1 MDETV
6 MSDLDLAA
14 LMCSKLCH
22 DVISPVGAVTNGF
35 EVLEDEN
42 DDQMREMALGIMRT
56 NADKASTRLQFL
68 RLAFGAMG
76 ATGDRFPLEDAKR
89 LTLSLY
95 EGEKA
100 QIDWRIGPDS
110 LPKDQVKLLVNL
122 VQIAVSAIP
131 RGGSVSVDMD
141 RGEEVDD
148 GGDAVTFR
156 LTATGSHATVP
167 QAAETI
173 FDGALPETGLD
184 ARSIQSY
191 YAHRLARSLG
201 MRIRVNGGDGAVDM
215 VATPD

>member
-1 MDETV
+1 MGETV

-35 EVLEDEN
+35 EVLEDET
-42 DDQMREMALGIMRT
+42 DEQMRDMALGIMRT

-122 VQIAVSAIP
+122 VQVAVSAIP

-141 RGEEVDD
+141 RGGDTD
-148 GGDAVTFR
+148 GGDSVTFR

-173 FDGALPETGLD
+173 FDGALPASALD

-215 VATPD
+215 VATHD